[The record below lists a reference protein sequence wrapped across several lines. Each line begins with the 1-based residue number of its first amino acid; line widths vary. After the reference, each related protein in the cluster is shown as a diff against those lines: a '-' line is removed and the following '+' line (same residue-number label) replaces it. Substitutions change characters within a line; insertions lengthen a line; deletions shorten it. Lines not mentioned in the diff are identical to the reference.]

1 MSETIPNYTKQ
12 TPPVDDLLFETGT
25 LPVDIETQNETTGE
39 GLTGEGLTGE
49 GLTGEGLTGEGLT
62 GEGLTGEGTEQMT
75 QNATTGE
82 GLTSEGMEQMTQNA
96 TTGEGL
102 TGEGMEQM
110 TQNATTGEAIT
121 LTTNKST
128 LTNLAQNLNA
138 NLLVTVAAYKA
149 ILLKLKDNTYDSE
162 KQKLLEA
169 NIKELEMVENSVTN
183 LLTSVQTNLEVEANK
198 MINASGVLEEA
209 GTSNKFTQRLL
220 NTEAIA
226 ILAAMLAPIGLGGGG
241 KRKGKK
247 KTRRQRNKGKKTTR
261 KNVSKI

>member
-1 MSETIPNYTKQ
+1 MSETIPNNTEPV
-12 TPPVDDLLFETGT
+12 PPADELLSETGA
-25 LPVDIETQNETTGE
+25 LPINIEQTGPNQEVVSKEVLGE
-39 GLTGEGLTGE
+39 GAPNEGELDKEVLGEG
-49 GLTGEGLTGEGLT
+49 
-62 GEGLTGEGTEQMT
+62 
-75 QNATTGE
+75 A
-82 GLTSEGMEQMTQNA
+82 TSEDVVDKEVVSETN
-96 TTGEGL
+96 EG
-102 TGEGMEQM
+102 
-110 TQNATTGEAIT
+110 IT

-149 ILLKLKDNTYDSE
+149 ILLKLKDNTSDEE
-162 KQKLLEA
+162 KRKLLEA

-183 LLTSVQTNLEVEANK
+183 LLTSVQTNLDVESDK

-241 KRKGKK
+241 KGKSKK
-247 KTRRQRNKGKKTTR
+247 KTRRQRNKGKKTTKR
-261 KNVSKI
+261 AVSKI